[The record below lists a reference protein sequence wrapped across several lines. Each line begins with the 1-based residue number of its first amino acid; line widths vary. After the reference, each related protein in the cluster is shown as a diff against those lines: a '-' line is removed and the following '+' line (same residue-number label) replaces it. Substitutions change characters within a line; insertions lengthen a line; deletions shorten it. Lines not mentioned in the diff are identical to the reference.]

1 LYDEISSLRQQG
13 YLPIVTVQYNEYYQ
27 LNPSESQARDFANIA
42 KAGAAIVGGSQSHFP
57 QGFAFVR
64 CVYPLWTRHLFF
76 DQMDYP
82 VVGTRRAVM
91 DRLTIYDGRII
102 GTELITTMLEDWS
115 RPRLMTPEE
124 RHQFLLDLFS
134 ASGW

>member
-1 LYDEISSLRQQG
+1 
-13 YLPIVTVQYNEYYQ
+13 
-27 LNPSESQARDFANIA
+27 
-42 KAGAAIVGGSQSHFP
+42 
-57 QGFAFVR
+57 
-64 CVYPLWTRHLFF
+64 
-76 DQMDYP
+76 MDHP
-82 VVGTRRAVM
+82 VVGTRRAAM

-124 RHQFLLDLFS
+124 RNQFLLELFS